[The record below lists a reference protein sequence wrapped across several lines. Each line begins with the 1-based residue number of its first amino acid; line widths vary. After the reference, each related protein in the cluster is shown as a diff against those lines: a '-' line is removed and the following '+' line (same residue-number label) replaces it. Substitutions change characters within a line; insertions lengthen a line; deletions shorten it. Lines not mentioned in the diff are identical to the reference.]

1 MIGRLQGL
9 KGVQPGIIPRLG
21 RPAILAC
28 IILFGLYLCP
38 AATGFPLGVGGAL
51 LTGTLSISSV
61 PSGAYVYMDDWLDK
75 GVTPVVIPNVIPG
88 PHTLRLRMQYYKD
101 YDTIV
106 TVNSGETTSVEIHL
120 ESPSGSLSVTS
131 TPTGANVYLNNVY
144 KGTTPILIPNLAP
157 GWYTL
162 KLSKP
167 GYQDTN
173 KDVTIMPEET
183 TIRGYVLPTLNV
195 LPPTFSTATTVS
207 TTTSLPRVVTTTPV
221 VQTTVAVDGG
231 GGGGHGDPTPG
242 LFVLLLVFAAIAL
255 YLWTRNNLSLVVKQ
269 KSVPADGTSTVPIR
283 IQFANG
289 FGQLKKQKFDR
300 EITMDATSG
309 TIKSVVLPEGKA
321 FVDVPL
327 TTSRECGNVR
337 VAASYE
343 GQKAHDTVEFRCD
356 GGSLEITPAE
366 VEIAADG
373 KSKANLVIRM
383 KDRSGNYL
391 HFIDEKTV
399 NLTTT
404 LGTVSSPIRIP
415 SRTQEI
421 RATLVSGTVQG
432 VAIVTATLDQMKGET
447 TIRLKGRFCMH
458 CGASMGTGAAKCPS
472 CNKAP
477 LSGGGVDTKTCPACG
492 AVIPVGALFCEWCG
506 AKQAK

>member
-1 MIGRLQGL
+1 MTRFCSKCGKPILRADAQFCPKCGAKVPATPSIEQ
-9 KGVQPGIIPRLG
+9 KPVAQPAESPETGSFTGKLRTPQEWIAIFCG
-21 RPAILAC
+21 GAIL
-28 IILFGLYLCP
+28 
-38 AATGFPLGVGGAL
+38 
-51 LTGTLSISSV
+51 
-61 PSGAYVYMDDWLDK
+61 
-75 GVTPVVIPNVIPG
+75 
-88 PHTLRLRMQYYKD
+88 
-101 YDTIV
+101 
-106 TVNSGETTSVEIHL
+106 
-120 ESPSGSLSVTS
+120 
-131 TPTGANVYLNNVY
+131 
-144 KGTTPILIPNLAP
+144 ILIL
-157 GWYTL
+157 
-162 KLSKP
+162 
-167 GYQDTN
+167 
-173 KDVTIMPEET
+173 
-183 TIRGYVLPTLNV
+183 
-195 LPPTFSTATTVS
+195 
-207 TTTSLPRVVTTTPV
+207 
-221 VQTTVAVDGG
+221 VAS
-231 GGGGHGDPTPG
+231 PL
-242 LFVLLLVFAAIAL
+242 LFFFLLLIFAAIVL

-269 KSVPADGTSTVPIR
+269 KSIPADGTSTIPIR

-300 EITMDATSG
+300 EVTLAAMSG
-309 TIKSVVLPEGKA
+309 TIRSVVLPEGKA
-321 FVDVPL
+321 FVDTLL
-327 TTSRECGNVR
+327 TASRECGNVR

-343 GQKAHDTVEFRCD
+343 GQKAQGTVEFRCD

-373 KSKANLVIRM
+373 KSTANLVIRM

-432 VAIVTATLDQMKGET
+432 VAVVTATLDQMKGEAS
-447 TIRLKGRFCMH
+447 IRLKGRFCMH
-458 CGASMGTGAAKCPS
+458 CGASMGTGAGKCPS

-492 AVIPVGALFCEWCG
+492 VILPVGALFCEWCG